1 MLDVS
6 IAPEHIRETTDSIP
20 NGKAR
25 SSSSS
30 LIAKARRTTPII
42 PKIKV
47 IMYILFYVKKFFI
60 LYGFDT
66 KVIHEFIRICTTCIR
81 YILCHF
87 FHYTNFKSLGE
98 LRGFEP
104 LSLQLYAAVSSS
116 FFLGLIINSIKSLG
130 IIVIFTFSV
139 GRVVPT
145 KQTQK
150 HLFLSGIFQS

>member
-66 KVIHEFIRICTTCIR
+66 KVIHEFIRICTIYIR

-104 LSLQLYAAVSSS
+104 LSLL
-116 FFLGLIINSIKSLG
+116 L
-130 IIVIFTFSV
+130 
-139 GRVVPT
+139 RVV
-145 KQTQK
+145 
-150 HLFLSGIFQS
+150 HLPINTIALYSFTLRFLPLSSWAWLLIL